1 MKDPRMQF
9 FSHFAKAHVWKRN
22 KMRKEVLPAK
32 DCATLL
38 KCHVMIGVGQK
49 ESYFSVCVLP
59 ELNYDGVFCRWARD
73 WRYSQQSCC
82 IISTKGCII
91 ICCVKFN

>member
-1 MKDPRMQF
+1 
-9 FSHFAKAHVWKRN
+9 
-22 KMRKEVLPAK
+22 MRKEVLPAK

-73 WRYSQQSCC
+73 
-82 IISTKGCII
+82 
-91 ICCVKFN
+91 